1 MLASIPAS
9 IYFALKIV
17 VINEVN
23 AVLRHEVESMGE
35 RSERKGNFVPD
46 NAVDQ
51 NQIKNSLF
59 AKFCQ
64 MKKRILKTANFT
76 ETNVTCTE
84 NLFQIIQNIIH
95 PW

>member
-9 IYFALKIV
+9 IYFALKID

-23 AVLRHEVESMGE
+23 AILRHEVESMGE
-35 RSERKGNFVPD
+35 RSEGKGNFVPD
-46 NAVDQ
+46 NTADQ